1 MNRELPAA
9 SGEARQGE
17 VHFPRVVVSE
27 LFVVS
32 TFARDRGLF
41 DRHPL
46 DPTAFTEPRLV
57 EIYRAMVTIG
67 ETNLLIVGQYLADRQ
82 GIATFVPEGMLTQL
96 TRLGG
101 DPALFPHH
109 LEAVVDRYDRR
120 QAIKLCRQAI
130 EKARDCTNP
139 EGLAGAVALLHA
151 IQPTAPVAGRGFGL
165 HHVSEIE
172 AEEPARDFVEGLFTE
187 GGASVVYGESNVG
200 KSFWVLDIAA
210 HVATGRPWRHEAR
223 EVDRGAVVYVA
234 LEGTHGLRRR
244 IEAMKQKGIL
254 SDDAPLYVCFSPVS
268 LRDPAHAARL
278 AQTVKAAVEQSGLPC
293 RLVIIDTLARAVAGG
308 DENSSRD
315 MTAVVAS
322 IDAVRT
328 ASGAHVCIVHHCGKD
343 IARGARGHSS
353 LRAAVDTEIEIFRP
367 EGERISTVRVTK
379 QRDME
384 RCEPMPFSLTVVE
397 LGHNRRGKPIT
408 SCVVKHEDEKMA
420 SKPKQVGRQA
430 SYSADAMLDYL
441 PAANASEWAKRA
453 KEDCGISAT
462 RFYQLKAE
470 LKKRGAY
477 QTEAAS
483 GKLVR
488 TSTPLIPL

>member
-1 MNRELPAA
+1 MAA
-9 SGEARQGE
+9 
-17 VHFPRVVVSE
+17 
-27 LFVVS
+27 FV
-32 TFARDRGLF
+32 RDRGLF
-41 DRHPL
+41 ERHLL
-46 DPTAFTEPRLV
+46 DPASFTEPSLS
-57 EIYRAMVTIG
+57 EIYQTMVTIG
-67 ETNLLIVGQYLADRQ
+67 ETDLLIVGQHLADRQ
-82 GIATFVPEGMLTQL
+82 GIGTFVPKGMLREVA
-96 TRLGG
+96 RLGG

-109 LEAVVDRYDRR
+109 LEVVMDRHARR
-120 QAIKLCRQAI
+120 NAIKTCRQAI
-130 EKARDCTNP
+130 EMAKDCSDP
-139 EGLAGAVALLHA
+139 AGLAGAVAMLHSIERTVPA
-151 IQPTAPVAGRGFGL
+151 ASRGFGL

-210 HVATGRPWRHEAR
+210 HVVMGRPWRNAGR

-268 LRDPAHAARL
+268 LRDPAHSARL
-278 AQTVKAAVEQSGLPC
+278 AETAKAAVEQSGLPC
-293 RLVIIDTLARAVAGG
+293 RLVIIDTLARAMAGG

-322 IDAVRT
+322 IDAVRAAT
-328 ASGAHVCIVHHCGKD
+328 GAHVCIVHHCGKD

-353 LRAAVDTEIEIFRP
+353 LRAAVDSEIEIFRP

-379 QRDME
+379 QRDLE
-384 RCEPMPFSLTVVE
+384 RGEPMPFSLTVVE
-397 LGHNRRGKPIT
+397 LGDDSRGKPIT
-408 SCVVKHEDEKMA
+408 SCVVRHEDQTMA
-420 SKPKQVGRQA
+420 SKPKSVGRQA
-430 SYSADAMLDYL
+430 SYKAEAMLDYL
-441 PAANASEWAKRA
+441 PATNATQWARRA
-453 KEDCGISAT
+453 KEDCGISSA

-470 LKKRGAY
+470 LSERNAY
-477 QTEAAS
+477 QADAAS

-488 TSTPLIPL
+488 ASLY